1 MIDGQ
6 TDQQKCLVNSE
17 LVIEKAIVDYFF
29 LILLQHLPFYSTFR
43 VIFMLI
49 KR

>member
-29 LILLQHLPFYSTFR
+29 SFYCSICHFIQHSE
-43 VIFMLI
+43 
-49 KR
+49 